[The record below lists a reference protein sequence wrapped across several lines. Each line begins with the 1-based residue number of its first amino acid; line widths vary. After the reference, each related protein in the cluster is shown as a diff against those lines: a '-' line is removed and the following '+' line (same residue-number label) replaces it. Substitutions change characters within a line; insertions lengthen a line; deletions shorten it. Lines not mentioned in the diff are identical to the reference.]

1 MNSKEVEYGMKQ
13 TLTSSNTSE
22 LGLIR
27 MAASG
32 DERALRELI
41 AIHEAA
47 IAQTVTAILGSGDDA
62 EDVGQETFI
71 RFFNALPKF
80 RGDASVRTYL
90 TRIAV
95 NLSID
100 ALKRRKRTL
109 GWLRIG
115 SAADANQIRSPDETD
130 QVEREDIQ
138 SRVREA
144 VDSLDAGSK
153 AVVVLR
159 VLEER
164 SVKETAEILG
174 IPDGTVMS
182 RLKRS
187 MAKLEGQ
194 LKALRPT

>member
-1 MNSKEVEYGMKQ
+1 MNDTVAQ
-13 TLTSSNTSE
+13 SNTSE
-22 LGLIR
+22 ADLIAR
-27 MAASG
+27 AARG
-32 DERALRELI
+32 DEQALRELI
-41 AIHEAA
+41 TMHEAA
-47 IAQTVTAILGSGDDA
+47 IAQTITAILGNGDDA
-62 EDVGQETFI
+62 DDVGQETFI

-80 RGDASVRTYL
+80 RGDASARTYL

-115 SAADANQIRSPDETD
+115 SSSDAANIQSEDETD

-138 SRVREA
+138 ARVRAA
-144 VDSLDAGSK
+144 VESLDAGSK

-159 VLEER
+159 VLEEK
-164 SVKETAEILG
+164 SVRETAEILG

-187 MAKLEGQ
+187 MAKLESQ
-194 LKALRPT
+194 LKALKPT